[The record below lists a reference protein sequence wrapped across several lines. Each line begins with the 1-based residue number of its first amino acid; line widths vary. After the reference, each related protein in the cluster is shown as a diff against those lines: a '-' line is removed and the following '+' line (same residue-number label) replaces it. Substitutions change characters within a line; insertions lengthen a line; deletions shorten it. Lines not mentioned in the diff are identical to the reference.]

1 MHFCRVHLIFFGCVC
16 SSIESAGGGGGEW
29 GKRSTRQAR
38 VSFGKNVLLLPP
50 PTSSSLQRPKVHGA
64 ISWRGRERK
73 SETNEEEEEPDAR
86 RGVRGRE
93 RTSGEEESERK
104 RKRRRP
110 RETDVQQRRA
120 MQNLTVQ
127 GTGASDDGSG
137 NSCSFHP
144 RGILSLTPFFRCTVP
159 VRSLARS
166 SARPPLVA

>member
-1 MHFCRVHLIFFGCVC
+1 MCAAPSRAQEEEEESGGKEAHDRHASPSVRTCSFF
-16 SSIESAGGGGGEW
+16 
-29 GKRSTRQAR
+29 
-38 VSFGKNVLLLPP
+38 LH

-166 SARPPLVA
+166 SARL

>member
-1 MHFCRVHLIFFGCVC
+1 MCAAPSRAQEEEEESGGKEAHDRHASPSVRTCSFFLHLLRLLFSVR
-16 SSIESAGGGGGEW
+16 
-29 GKRSTRQAR
+29 RSTERFR
-38 VSFGKNVLLLPP
+38 G
-50 PTSSSLQRPKVHGA
+50 
-64 ISWRGRERK
+64 RGRERK

-166 SARPPLVA
+166 LVRPPASSCVK